1 MAKCLLLLR
10 VVLPQDSHENWSKT
24 GFPVGK
30 DVCVGGREDGPGVGR
45 CSAGTPVQLPE
56 EAELQKSL
64 GFELGVTLEGAVGST
79 AIMPTHLGRVT
90 EFPDPAN
97 AHQAL

>member
-1 MAKCLLLLR
+1 MEISWALERPATQLDPTAKCLLLLR

-30 DVCVGGREDGPGVGR
+30 DVCVGREDGPGVGR

-56 EAELQKSL
+56 GSRAAEITWL
-64 GFELGVTLEGAVGST
+64 
-79 AIMPTHLGRVT
+79 
-90 EFPDPAN
+90 
-97 AHQAL
+97 